1 MACLLFSW
9 SIILSCRSHVV
20 LGCGIHFHTPCMALG
35 AGRASPA
42 CVNDQVKAVIPGA
55 RRRFVQKAR
64 GSYATV
70 RTSLLLFVCRFED
83 APVVPPCVGLRV
95 YCSSEAKP
103 PKGWN
108 ACKLKKDLYRTYAQ
122 HAFHSFPLH
131 VGTDS
136 GCRGILFMLPACAS
150 DEPAPT
156 GPSERICLE
165 IHF

>member
-108 ACKLKKDLYRTYAQ
+108 ACKFKKKIYIAPALNTR
-122 HAFHSFPLH
+122 S
-131 VGTDS
+131 
-136 GCRGILFMLPACAS
+136 ILFPCTWVRIVGAEVFFSCCQPARAMS
-150 DEPAPT
+150 PHLRAHQREYV
-156 GPSERICLE
+156 
-165 IHF
+165 